1 MYTRRLIFQILL
13 SHLNRWHN
21 PAPPHTRTSW
31 TDPTLLH
38 VSAHFSVMNRCGLQ
52 GYSSPL
58 YIFTLML
65 FCRNTLPG
73 HPLLSFLFLHL
84 YFPFPLF
91 STCQSKRFLKLRE
104 RKANMILVAS
114 ILEVGVR
121 GGVTFFM
128 GGKGRKIFLFS
139 KCYLVKISGISRG
152 VTYISLP
159 PLPNRMGM
167 YQTTQDLEDG
177 MN

>member
-1 MYTRRLIFQILL
+1 MYTRRLKFQILL

-52 GYSSPL
+52 GYSSL

-73 HPLLSFLFLHL
+73 PSFLFSISTSL
-84 YFPFPLF
+84 FPLF
-91 STCQSKRFLKLRE
+91 STCTSKRFLKLRE
-104 RKANMILVAS
+104 RKANMILGS
-114 ILEVGVR
+114 IYFGGGSE
-121 GGVTFFM
+121 GGVTFFAG
-128 GGKGRKIFLFS
+128 GGKEER
-139 KCYLVKISGISRG
+139 
-152 VTYISLP
+152 
-159 PLPNRMGM
+159 
-167 YQTTQDLEDG
+167 
-177 MN
+177 